1 MFLCCWFIVPRN
13 PQVYVFLR
21 GKMQCALS
29 GACKAWQPKHTSL
42 SLRSASWTL
51 SVAAN
56 AHLKH
61 GSQSSPELVTDVRC
75 FNILVIFVGAAH
87 LIPSHSHVTHKHTHN
102 GSFLQVNA
110 FRTPHAR
117 THARTHALVSA
128 RAHTHT
134 HTHTSRTRYFCFGAI
149 SILAIEVTSSLIFIG
164 RRSASFFF
172 VVMKALCPHKDT
184 DAPSRN
190 DTDALTNPQMN
201 VRGFQAAFKHTTR
214 TRLRI

>member
-87 LIPSHSHVTHKHTHN
+87 LIPSYSYVTHKNMH
-102 GSFLQVNA
+102 GRFMQRKA
-110 FRTPHAR
+110 FGTPHAR
-117 THARTHALVSA
+117 ARARTH
-128 RAHTHT
+128 TN
-134 HTHTSRTRYFCFGAI
+134 THTSRTRYFCFGAI

-164 RRSASFFF
+164 RRSSRFFF

>member
-1 MFLCCWFIVPRN
+1 MAAKAHFAESSQRILDAE
-13 PQVYVFLR
+13 R
-21 GKMQCALS
+21 GSQCTLE
-29 GACKAWQPKHTSL
+29 AWQPKFTGTCNGRKVFQYPRHLRRCSTPDSLTLTRYTQTHTQWQL
-42 SLRSASWTL
+42 
-51 SVAAN
+51 
-56 AHLKH
+56 
-61 GSQSSPELVTDVRC
+61 P
-75 FNILVIFVGAAH
+75 
-87 LIPSHSHVTHKHTHN
+87 PSECISHTT
-102 GSFLQVNA
+102 
-110 FRTPHAR
+110 R

-128 RAHTHT
+128 RARTHT